1 MKKDLVSS
9 LGETCLT
16 GCRSDSEGNSRSKVG
31 MTATFTYIPHLPPN
45 EDCLEPQ
52 RKLRKRQE
60 EVRLYRYRFGFVFK
74 ALKWWS

>member
-1 MKKDLVSS
+1 MEKFVSQAAIEI
-9 LGETCLT
+9 LK
-16 GCRSDSEGNSRSKVG
+16 RSSRGKVG
-31 MTATFTYIPHLPPN
+31 MTAIYTHIPPLPPD

-60 EVRLYRYRFGFVFK
+60 EVGLYRYRFGFVFK